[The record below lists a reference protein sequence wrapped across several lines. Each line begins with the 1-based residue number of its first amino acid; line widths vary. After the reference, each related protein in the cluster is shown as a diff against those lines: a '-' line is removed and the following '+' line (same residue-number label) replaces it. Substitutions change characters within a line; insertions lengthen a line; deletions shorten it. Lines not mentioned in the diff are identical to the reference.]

1 MRTISDISNDLLKD
15 KDFGNPQS
23 LEELGYIFFGPLI
36 FNYFFWL
43 KDEVKD
49 GDLILFNSREG
60 YFLNQIYQLFKEK
73 YNLPKSVYFK
83 TSRKL
88 ASLSSYVS
96 EEDIYESFN
105 LHRYEGTLSELLK
118 DRFGLNN
125 HILNDIKIDTLNK
138 LPNLNQCILDILG
151 KSQVLR
157 NEYKKYIDAIIGNC
171 KNVYMIDSGFQGTT
185 QYYLQKTFDLNLKGR
200 YMTYKG
206 NIDLKNTKGF
216 YDFEKCHFKNNI
228 IFFESVFT
236 DKVGSYIDII
246 DGKFINEDNS
256 ENQDRFDDKIKI
268 VNGIKDFVND
278 MLLFEIEE
286 SEIPQHFPDDLFNLM
301 CMKSTI
307 KDEELFS
314 SFFHDNYYTRNTIKK
329 IYRY

>member
-1 MRTISDISNDLLKD
+1 MRTIRDISNDLLKD
-15 KDFGNPQS
+15 KDFGNPKS
-23 LEELGYIFFGPLI
+23 LEELGYIFFGPLV

-43 KDEVKD
+43 KDEVND

-60 YFLNQIYQLFKEK
+60 YFLNEIYQLFKEK
-73 YNLPKSVYFK
+73 YHLPKSVYFK

-118 DRFGLNN
+118 HRFGLDNL
-125 HILNDIKIDTLNK
+125 IVNDIKIDTLNK
-138 LPNLNQCILDILG
+138 LPNLTQCIFDILG

-157 NEYKKYIDAIIGNC
+157 NEYKKYIDATIGNC
-171 KNVYMIDSGFQGTT
+171 KNVYMIDSGYQGTT
-185 QYYLQKTFDLNLKGR
+185 QYYLQKTFNLDLKGR

-216 YDFEKCHFKNNI
+216 YDFEKCYFKDNI

-236 DKVGSYIDII
+236 DRVGSYIDII
-246 DGKFINEDNS
+246 DGQFINDDNS
-256 ENQDRFDDKIKI
+256 ENQEHFNDKIKI

-278 MLLFEIEE
+278 MLSFEIKE
-286 SEIPQHFPDDLFNLM
+286 SEIPQHFSDNLFDLM
-301 CMKSTI
+301 CMKSNI
-307 KDEELFS
+307 KDEELFN
-314 SFFHDNYYTRNTIKK
+314 SFFHDNYYVRNNIKK
-329 IYRY
+329 ITRK